1 MGDNYT
7 VIQKFWFLS
16 CLIWLIFIFAEYG
29 DHFHRSAGSVLI
41 ILFVGFLPMI
51 TFLISV
57 ARSKYRDSQRHR
69 LREPDPL
76 PMLSQSM
83 IAAGLIPPEP
93 REPPHTNLV
102 RNSSIGSLETYV
114 YQKEGKTE
122 EDDCVVCLGQ
132 LQQGELVVKLQF
144 CSHFFHEKCINPW
157 LQQHKTCPI
166 CRSKVNQKVAESSMV
181 GHIAAVV

>member
-1 MGDNYT
+1 MGHNWT
-7 VIQKFWFLS
+7 VIQKFWCS
-16 CLIWLIFIFAEYG
+16 ACVIWLIFIFVQYR
-29 DHFHRSAGSVLI
+29 DHFHSSAWSVLI
-41 ILFVGFLPMI
+41 ILFVGFLPMM

-57 ARSKYRDSQRHR
+57 ARRKYRDSQRHR
-69 LREPDPL
+69 PRDPDPL
-76 PMLSQSM
+76 PILTQSM

-102 RNSSIGSLETYV
+102 PNSTIGSLETYV
-114 YQKEGKTE
+114 YQKEGKEE

-157 LQQHKTCPI
+157 LRQHKTCPI
-166 CRSKVNQKVAESSMV
+166 CRSKVNQKAAESSMV
-181 GHIAAVV
+181 RHIAAVV